1 MPDACAWNVLTS
13 MIKNLIKHL
22 VIALSLCVSVSN
34 AGAGAEEK
42 EYVRDLDLNGSD
54 CIWIRTIRD
63 YRSLDSRNLLIYGA
77 GKSAYFVRLAHPSME
92 LKTSMQVGFSSRDD
106 RLCPFGG
113 DGLVFS
119 GGFNNEAVTIRA
131 ISRISSDQAEDL
143 LLRFGKKEP
152 ERQHVPAP
160 REVEGAEIEEL
171 D

>member
-1 MPDACAWNVLTS
+1 MS
-13 MIKNLIKHL
+13 MIKYLIQQL
-22 VIALSLCVSVSN
+22 VIVLTLCFTVSY

-42 EYVRDLDLNGSD
+42 EYVRDLDFNGSD

-92 LKTSMQVGFSSRDD
+92 LKTSMQIGFSSRDG

-113 DGLVFS
+113 DGLVFH
-119 GGFNNEAVTIRA
+119 GGFSNEAVTIRA